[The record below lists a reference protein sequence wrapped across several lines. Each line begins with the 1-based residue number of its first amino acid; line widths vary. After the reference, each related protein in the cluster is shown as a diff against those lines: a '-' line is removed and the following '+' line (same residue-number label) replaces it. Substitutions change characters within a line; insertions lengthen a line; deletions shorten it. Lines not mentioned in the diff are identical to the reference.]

1 MNCTL
6 LSTQAV
12 ADAYYVLSDPQRRID
27 YDRLSSSKSSS
38 ERTSDPNASSTFF
51 SMFSGMFAGSGGDGQ
66 SGTAPDQSGQRP
78 DADHVFGTVFEDV
91 CFLPTPPAFLH
102 AKTAYLLFFLPF
114 AAASTARGRAASPI
128 VVLARLSMWCRSG
141 LYHRERAWPRR
152 WRICGESTR
161 GHSGRK
167 GQECG
172 RRLFRVGRHTESGG
186 TLTTSSLLFSTTYFD
201 YALPTGLARARL
213 EGFRFSLYLTWCF

>member
-1 MNCTL
+1 MCSLTHNVASIMIVYLQANL
-6 LSTQAV
+6 LPREPAIQMHRAPFSACFPACSLVAEATDSPGPPQTNRDRDPTQITSLAPCLKT
-12 ADAYYVLSDPQRRID
+12 YV
-27 YDRLSSSKSSS
+27 
-38 ERTSDPNASSTFF
+38 FF
-51 SMFSGMFAGSGGDGQ
+51 
-66 SGTAPDQSGQRP
+66 PHP
-78 DADHVFGTVFEDV
+78 
-91 CFLPTPPAFLH
+91 PPAFLH
-102 AKTAYLLFFLPF
+102 ATTAYFLFLLPF

-128 VVLARLSMWCRSG
+128 VVLARLSMRCRSG

-172 RRLFRVGRHTESGG
+172 RRLLRVGRHTESGG